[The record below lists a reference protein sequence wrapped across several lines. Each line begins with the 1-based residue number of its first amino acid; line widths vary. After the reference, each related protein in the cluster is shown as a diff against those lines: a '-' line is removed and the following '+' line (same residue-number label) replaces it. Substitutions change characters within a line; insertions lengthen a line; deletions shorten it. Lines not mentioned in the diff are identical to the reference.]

1 MNRRQSHNPHGLDP
15 EFEPSFF
22 PLLVTTMILVMGVIL
37 SLLWLAGCA

>member
-22 PLLVTTMILVMGVIL
+22 PLLVTAVFLIMAAIL